1 MNQIKIFEKAEE
13 GFKIRTVLNED
24 GSISVNTEDAA
35 IGFGWCKT
43 EMKNGKEYM
52 SIRWERVNGFSAE
65 LGFAHEWSKDDY
77 IPESLYYLLGMKASS
92 EQALKY
98 QMWIAT
104 EVLPSVRKHGMY
116 ATDQVIDRMVEDPDF
131 GIQLLTTLKEEKA
144 KRKELEHENSVMKP
158 KAEYFDALV
167 DWNLLTSFRDT
178 AKELG
183 IRERK
188 FLDFLKEEKY
198 IYRDQGG
205 KLRPFAAKNG
215 GLFELKEFNN
225 NGHPGVQTMITPK
238 GRETFRLLL
247 EKYNEVTA

>member
-1 MNQIKIFEKAEE
+1 
-13 GFKIRTVLNED
+13 
-24 GSISVNTEDAA
+24 
-35 IGFGWCKT
+35 
-43 EMKNGKEYM
+43 M

-116 ATDQVIDRMVEDPDF
+116 ATDQVIDLMVEDPDF

-144 KRKELEHENSVMKP
+144 KRKALEHENSVMKP

-167 DWNLLTSFRDT
+167 DRNLLTSFRDT
-178 AKELG
+178 LRSWVFVKG
-183 IRERK
+183 SSWTSSWKRNI
-188 FLDFLKEEKY
+188 Y
-198 IYRDQGG
+198 IVTRVVSYD
-205 KLRPFAAKNG
+205 
-215 GLFELKEFNN
+215 
-225 NGHPGVQTMITPK
+225 
-238 GRETFRLLL
+238 RLLRRMVDCS
-247 EKYNEVTA
+247 N